1 MATELK
7 TIKGKFHNEKSN
19 EMETTKMTLVRFF
32 GGDEGVKLQLTL
44 KEQKGRFGFTHI
56 TLTREELK
64 ILVNE
69 IKDNFNI

>member
-7 TIKGKFHNEKSN
+7 TIKGKFHNEKTN
-19 EMETTKMTLVRFF
+19 EMETTNMRLTRFW
-32 GGDEGVKLQLTL
+32 GGDEGVKLDLSL
-44 KEQKGRFGFTHI
+44 KEQQGRFGFTHI

-69 IKDNFNI
+69 IKENFNI